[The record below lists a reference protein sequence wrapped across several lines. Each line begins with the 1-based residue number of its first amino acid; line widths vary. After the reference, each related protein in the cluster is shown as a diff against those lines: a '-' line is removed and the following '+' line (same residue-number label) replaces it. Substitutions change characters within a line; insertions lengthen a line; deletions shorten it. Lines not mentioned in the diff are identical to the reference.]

1 MSVLD
6 VPAMHLPAR
15 RRIFETVSKFPGLH
29 FREVQR
35 RTGIGTGAL
44 EYHVRVLEK
53 AGVIKVE
60 KKWFGLRIYPRNI
73 GDGESALL
81 SILRSEN
88 YRNTLLF
95 ILNNPNASQGQI
107 AAHVGVTPSTMSWY
121 VKNLLEMNVIKG
133 ERDGK
138 ETRYN
143 IIDAQSLAKTL
154 NTFKSSFL
162 DKSVD
167 NFLKT
172 WEGLF

>member
-1 MSVLD
+1 MSVFD

-60 KKWFGLRIYPRNI
+60 KKWFGLRFYPKNI
-73 GDGESALL
+73 GDSESALL
-81 SILRSEN
+81 SILHSGN

-95 ILNNPNASQGQI
+95 LLNNPSASQGQI

-121 VKNLLEMNVIKG
+121 LRKLLAMSVVKG
-133 ERDGK
+133 ERYGK
-138 ETRYN
+138 ETRYRV
-143 IIDAQSLAKTL
+143 IDAQSLAKTL